1 LAPTKDQKA
10 LNELFGRWTAEQSEV
25 SFPQFAYNCRN
36 EKAALSNELNTL
48 FTNMD
53 IHSEH
58 DSEKTE
64 SDDDSIPPYSSAN
77 FEDVL
82 HKTEDDWHGYLA
94 RISIRLP
101 QGENIISNQTLMAT
115 ANYISPIRDGL
126 LASIIL
132 EDFLPKGRFVEFHIP
147 RYVHIPIEIQD
158 KLEFHGDKGHCAFY
172 CVWRRLYQAR
182 METQEILSH
191 NSDQFY
197 SPDEMAKVS
206 PWIKFLLDSD
216 RVKSFSFDDLDI
228 IQMYEAIM
236 NSRGRRLHNLDNR
249 QLFDRSF

>member
-1 LAPTKDQKA
+1 
-10 LNELFGRWTAEQSEV
+10 
-25 SFPQFAYNCRN
+25 
-36 EKAALSNELNTL
+36 
-48 FTNMD
+48 
-53 IHSEH
+53 
-58 DSEKTE
+58 
-64 SDDDSIPPYSSAN
+64 
-77 FEDVL
+77 
-82 HKTEDDWHGYLA
+82 
-94 RISIRLP
+94 
-101 QGENIISNQTLMAT
+101 
-115 ANYISPIRDGL
+115 
-126 LASIIL
+126 
-132 EDFLPKGRFVEFHIP
+132 
-147 RYVHIPIEIQD
+147 
-158 KLEFHGDKGHCAFY
+158 
-172 CVWRRLYQAR
+172 